1 MTQNEL
7 LYDASRITAILL
19 TIIVG
24 VLGRIG
30 YLVSQEKKIK
40 LGMVLSALAMAV
52 FAVFVGEAL
61 LLNSG
66 YKDYRLPALT
76 LISFFSH
83 DLIVYL
89 DKNKKKYLDRFFN
102 NKNNNNENNTQ

>member
-1 MTQNEL
+1 MTQNEI
-7 LYDASRITAILL
+7 YDTSRITAIIL
-19 TIIVG
+19 TITVG

-30 YLVSQEKKIK
+30 YMVSQEKKIK
-40 LGMVLSALAMAV
+40 LGMVLSALAMAI
-52 FAVFVGEAL
+52 FAVFVGETFL
-61 LLNSG
+61 FNSG

-89 DKNKKKYLDRFFN
+89 DKNKKKYFDKFF
-102 NKNNNNENNTQ
+102 KNNNNENNTQ

>member
-7 LYDASRITAILL
+7 LYDTSRITAIIL

-40 LGMVLSALAMAV
+40 LGMVLSALSMAA
-52 FAVFVGEAL
+52 FAVFIGEAL

-89 DKNKKKYLDRFFN
+89 DKNKKKYFDKFF
-102 NKNNNNENNTQ
+102 KNNNNENAN

>member
-7 LYDASRITAILL
+7 LYDTSRITAILL

-40 LGMVLSALAMAV
+40 TGMVLSALAMAV
-52 FAVFVGEAL
+52 FAVFVGETFL
-61 LLNSG
+61 FNSG

-102 NKNNNNENNTQ
+102 NINNNNENNTQ